1 MPGENWFGD
10 LVGEGVTSAIRDL
23 VEEHVHREE
32 ALTLHL
38 AGEPFPGVVPTGL
51 DPAKAPDFII
61 TEEMVDRY
69 GAIQIRT
76 IPQGTSQ
83 TNPYVIRW
91 PSTRVNIQM
100 VIFFRG
106 QGWLRIM
113 TAEALQGRG
122 RAFANRN
129 RTVLMANGAGT
140 EGQFNSLILLATD
153 PQRLSSIPLRP
164 DIDDAVGNA
173 TTDMRGLGE
182 VATTA
187 EVEAGEDADVG
198 DPPRFVTP
206 AALAAEL
213 GRRIGVPP
221 VPDAPTFSNVSS
233 TAFTATASSVA
244 LVTKWRARWRAGSSG
259 SWTLVPEQA
268 TRGFRITGRSSGTT
282 YQVQVAQGNAQ
293 GWSPYGAT
301 GEVTTVAVVPSTPGR
316 PAISLVTASSFRAT
330 AASGGGATKWRAQWR
345 VGSSGNW
352 TDIPEQTSRFFDVS
366 GLARNTRHTVRYAAG
381 NSAGWSAYGP
391 AATVTTTSGL
401 PARPSAPTI
410 SNRSGSGFRVTAA
423 AGGSGIT
430 QYRAQYRVGT
440 SGGWTALAAQS
451 GRVWNVTGRSANTSH
466 QVQVAVRNSVGW
478 SPWSLSATA
487 RTSAPPPSPPATPAS
502 LTLTPSQTSVAGT
515 IAAVSGTGITYEWKR
530 STQSR
535 YTPIS
540 GGGRTFTDTGLTP
553 NSAYTYN
560 CLARNAAGP
569 SGVRTAST
577 RTTLPAPSTAPVVS
591 ATGLTRAVR
600 FSWPSVRWAQW
611 YERQG
616 RVSTRWVNSG
626 SGRTFTATVAAGAE
640 ATLRFR
646 ARNSTAPGPA
656 SGYVTGRALPAKL
669 ATPTGLR
676 ARITDRRSDR
686 IFGGIPVE
694 NGIVVLTWNP
704 VPNATGYTVSAV
716 DRDGNPVSGSRSGTT
731 FTTGRVGIHFGNRP
745 AQTPIRFTVVATAP
759 GYESS
764 GAASVS
770 SPSS

>member
-1 MPGENWFGD
+1 MPGESWYGD
-10 LVGEGVTSAIRDL
+10 LLTEGILPAVREAI
-23 VEEHVHREE
+23 EEHLHREE
-32 ALTLHL
+32 SLTLHL
-38 AGEPFPGVVPTGL
+38 GPEPFPGVVPTGL

-83 TNPYVIRW
+83 TNPYIIRW

-100 VIFFRG
+100 VVFFRG

-113 TAEALQGRG
+113 TDQALDGRG
-122 RAFANRN
+122 RAFANVN

-182 VATTA
+182 VATVA
-187 EVEAGEDADVG
+187 EVEAGEDADPG

-213 GRRIGVPP
+213 GRRIGIPAA
-221 VPDAPTFSNVSS
+221 PDAPTFSNVGS
-233 TAFTATASSVA
+233 TAFTATAALVS

-259 SWTLVPEQA
+259 SWTLVAEQA
-268 TRGFRITGRSSGTT
+268 TRAFRITGRSSGTT

-316 PAISLVTASSFRAT
+316 PSISLITSSSFRAT
-330 AASGGGATKWRAQWR
+330 AASGGGATRWRAQWR
-345 VGSSGNW
+345 EGTSGDW
-352 TDIPEQTSRFFDVS
+352 IDVAEQTSRFFDVS
-366 GLARNTRHTVRYAAG
+366 GLAASTRHQVRYARG

-478 SPWSLSATA
+478 SPWSTSATA
-487 RTSAPPPSPPATPAS
+487 RTTAPPPSPPATPAS
-502 LTLTPSQTSVAGT
+502 LTLTPSTTSVRGT
-515 IAAVSGTGITYEWKR
+515 IAAVSGSGVSYEWR
-530 STQSR
+530 RGSSGG
-535 YTPIS
+535 YTAIS

-553 NSAYTYN
+553 NSAYSYS
-560 CLARNAAGP
+560 CRARNAAGP

-577 RTTLPAPSTAPVVS
+577 RTTIPAPSTAPVVS
-591 ATGLTRAVR
+591 TTSIVNGVR

-616 RVSTRWVNSG
+616 RASTRWVNSG
-626 SGRTFTATVAAGAE
+626 SVRTYTAGVRGGTD

-646 ARNSTAPGPA
+646 ARNATGPGPA
-656 SGYVTGRALPAKL
+656 SGYVTGRAGLGA
-669 ATPTGLR
+669 PTGVRLSGR
-676 ARITDRRSDR
+676 LTGS
-686 IFGGIPVE
+686 FH
-694 NGIVVLTWNP
+694 VVPIALQWNR
-704 VPNATGYTVSAV
+704 PNYAQVSWYRVQYREAVGAQGAFSGWSNSALWDQTTVTS
-716 DRDGNPVSGSRSGTT
+716 VSGAWSLRTRPTRLQFRVAAETSDGTRSVWANSNIIT
-731 FTTGRVGIHFGNRP
+731 F
-745 AQTPIRFTVVATAP
+745 
-759 GYESS
+759 S
-764 GAASVS
+764 
-770 SPSS
+770 